1 MNSILCRAIM
11 KKFLYIILIGT
22 ILFNIAADIYAVNT
36 GLDENLKERI
46 KRKII
51 LDNKTETNVIY
62 LKPDLIIGDIDNNET
77 FLYRISSVVAD
88 KNGNIFIA
96 ESEDHHIK
104 VFNKYGEYLYIIG
117 RPGQGP
123 GEFNYI
129 GEMAIYKNKLY
140 VYDYNNVR
148 INVFRLTGKFVKSIP
163 FKNREHIYGFVID
176 TYGNYYLSY
185 YDVESEKVIH
195 SYTQSGAHRF
205 SFGKPAKLENKPVTK
220 RIAISLHRAYCSQGK
235 LCIYNNSIYYTQS
248 NPFEIRVYSLNGKL
262 QNTINRKIELMPFI
276 EIEVEEDGVMFYT
289 PSKSD
294 FITVWENMIINAISV
309 GYRVSDEIRSIIDFY
324 DMEGNLLHSEKLQI
338 SLTPEYIDLENNY
351 LYCSIWD
358 EADNTEKIVR
368 IKIELDTRMPSARQN

>member
-1 MNSILCRAIM
+1 M

-195 SYTQSGAHRF
+195 SYTQSGTHRF
-205 SFGKPAKLENKPVTK
+205 SFGKPAELENKPVNK

-262 QNTINRKIELMPFI
+262 QNTINRKIKLMPFI
-276 EIEVEEDGVMFYT
+276 EIEVEEEGVMYYT

-358 EADNTEKIVR
+358 EADKTEKIVR
-368 IKIELDTRMPSARQN
+368 VKIELDSKE